1 MLGVERADARGQP
14 IHRAPQRQ
22 RVGDAGLD
30 LVAHAPGEQ
39 GRVVAVAGDE
49 VEHGVFLCAHGAR
62 VGVVETVA
70 RVLQPQPHHH
80 LQAEALRLVEHPG
93 IGLAVHAHDLG
104 AGGGEAGEAGAVALE
119 GGALPSCV
127 RGGSLEGGHAQRH
140 HGDQKS

>member
-1 MLGVERADARGQP
+1 MAGVERADARGQP

-39 GRVVAVAGDE
+39 GGVVAVTGDE
-49 VEHGVFLCAHGAR
+49 VERGVFLRAHRPR
-62 VGVVETVA
+62 VGVVEAVA

-93 IGLAVHAHDLG
+93 VGLAVDAHYLR
-104 AGGGEAGEAGAVALE
+104 AGSGEAGEAGAVALE
-119 GGALPSCV
+119 GGALPL
-127 RGGSLEGGHAQRH
+127 RFLGGGVERRRAEHH
-140 HGDQKS
+140 HGEEKS